1 MIETALIRYLN
12 NKLDVQA
19 YAEYPEPE
27 NAPSQF
33 VLMEKTGS
41 GVSNRLSRATIAL
54 QSYADTLLDAMR
66 LNEEVKAAMDELPG
80 ELDSITRSKLNS
92 DYNFTD
98 TSTRKYRYQAVYDIT
113 YYKEDV

>member
-12 NKLDVQA
+12 NKLNVEA
-19 YAEYPEPE
+19 YAEYPED
-27 NAPSQF
+27 APAQF

-41 GVSNRLSRATIAL
+41 GIFDRLSRATIAL
-54 QSYADTLLDAMR
+54 QSYADDLLDAMK
-66 LNEEVKAAMDELPG
+66 LNEQVKEAMDELPWEVDG
-80 ELDSITRSKLNS
+80 VTRSKLNS

>member
-12 NKLDVQA
+12 DKLNVEA
-19 YAEYPEPE
+19 YAEYPED
-27 NAPSQF
+27 APAQF
-33 VLMEKTGS
+33 VIMEKTGS
-41 GVSNRLSRATIAL
+41 GISDRLSRATIAL
-54 QSYADTLLDAMR
+54 QSYADTLIDAMK
-66 LNEEVKAAMDELPG
+66 LNEQVKEAMDELPW
-80 ELDSITRSKLNS
+80 EVDSVTRSKLNS

>member
-12 NKLDVQA
+12 DKLNVEA
-19 YAEYPEPE
+19 YAEYPED
-27 NAPSQF
+27 APAQF
-33 VLMEKTGS
+33 VLMEKSGS
-41 GVSNRLSRATIAL
+41 GIFDRLSRATIAL
-54 QSYADTLLDAMR
+54 QSYADDLLDAMK
-66 LNEEVKAAMDELPG
+66 LNEQVKEAMDELPWEVDG
-80 ELDSITRSKLNS
+80 VTRSKLNS

>member
-12 NKLDVQA
+12 DKLNVEA
-19 YAEYPEPE
+19 YAEYPE
-27 NAPSQF
+27 NAPAQF

-41 GVSNRLSRATIAL
+41 GISNRLSRATIAL
-54 QSYADTLLDAMR
+54 QSYADDLLDAMK
-66 LNEEVKAAMDELPG
+66 LNEQVKEVMDELPWEIDG
-80 ELDSITRSKLNS
+80 VTHSKLNS

-98 TSTRKYRYQAVYDIT
+98 TATRKYRYQAVYDIT

>member
-12 NKLDVQA
+12 DKLNVEA
-19 YAEYPEPE
+19 YAEYPED
-27 NAPSQF
+27 APAQF

-41 GVSNRLSRATIAL
+41 GIFDRLSRATIAL
-54 QSYADTLLDAMR
+54 QSYADDLLDAMK
-66 LNEEVKAAMDELPG
+66 LNEQVKEAMDELPWEVDG
-80 ELDSITRSKLNS
+80 VTRSKLNS

>member
-1 MIETALIRYLN
+1 MIETALIKYLN
-12 NKLDVQA
+12 DKLNVEA
-19 YAEYPEPE
+19 YAEYPEI
-27 NAPSQF
+27 APAQF

-41 GVSNRLSRATIAL
+41 GLTNKLSRATVAL
-54 QSYADTLLDAMR
+54 QSYADTLLDAMK
-66 LNEEVKAAMDELPG
+66 LNEKVKEVMDNLPW

-113 YYKEDV
+113 FYKEDV

>member
-1 MIETALIRYLN
+1 MIETALIAYLN
-12 NKLDVQA
+12 SKLNVEA
-19 YAEYPEPE
+19 YAEYPE
-27 NAPSQF
+27 NAPAQF

-41 GVSNRLSRATIAL
+41 GISDRLSRATIAL
-54 QSYADTLLDAMR
+54 QSYADSLIDAMK
-66 LNEEVKAAMDELPG
+66 LNEQVKEVMDELPW

-98 TSTRKYRYQAVYDIT
+98 TATRKYRYQAVYDIT

>member
-12 NKLDVQA
+12 NKLNVGA
-19 YAEYPEPE
+19 YAEYPE
-27 NAPSQF
+27 NAPAQF

-41 GVSNRLSRATIAL
+41 GIFDRLSRATIAL
-54 QSYADTLLDAMR
+54 QSYADDLLDAMK
-66 LNEEVKAAMDELPG
+66 LNEQVKEAMDELPWEVDG
-80 ELDSITRSKLNS
+80 VTRSKLNS

>member
-1 MIETALIRYLN
+1 MIETTLIAYLN
-12 NKLDVQA
+12 EQLPVEA
-19 YAEYPEPE
+19 YAEYPE
-27 NAPSQF
+27 NAPAQF
-33 VLMEKTGS
+33 VLIEKTGS
-41 GVSNRLSRATIAL
+41 GLTNRLSRATVAV
-54 QSYADTLLDAMR
+54 QSYGDSLLDAME
-66 LNEEVKAAMDELPG
+66 LNEQVKQVMDALPD

>member
-12 NKLDVQA
+12 NKLNVGA
-19 YAEYPEPE
+19 YAEYPE
-27 NAPSQF
+27 NAPAQF

-41 GVSNRLSRATIAL
+41 GIFDKLSRATVAL
-54 QSYADTLLDAMR
+54 QSYADDLLDAMK
-66 LNEEVKAAMDELPG
+66 LNEQVKEAMDELPWEVDG
-80 ELDSITRSKLNS
+80 VTRSKLNS